1 MERALQTRYSS
12 CVVLLSIALAVGI
25 GVLVL
30 AANLFVDGAAATA
43 RHFGLSPLL
52 IGMLIVGFGT
62 SVPEMLVS
70 ALSALDGAS
79 GIALGNAWGSNIT
92 NIALILGV
100 SAVVRPIT
108 VRSGVLRTELPILL
122 VVTLGA
128 GAVVFGMGIGRL
140 DATLLLIG
148 FLAFVLWSVL
158 SQGRKMDDP
167 LATEVSET
175 PAATR
180 PRPFGLSVL
189 YLVVG
194 LALLIVASRAIVW
207 GAVGLA
213 RAAGVSDLMIG
224 LTVVAVGTS
233 LPELA
238 SSVAAARRGE
248 DEIAFGNVIGS
259 NLFNTLAVVGIAGAI
274 RPIHVDRLAAVRDY
288 PTMLF
293 LTVMLF
299 VVGFA
304 RRGRIGRVTRPEGM
318 VLCILYVA
326 YILLL
331 VGSG

>member
-1 MERALQTRYSS
+1 MLWFLVA
-12 CVVLLSIALAVGI
+12 
-25 GVLVL
+25 LVL
-30 AANLFVDGAAATA
+30 GIAALVAAANLFVDGAAATA

-62 SVPEMLVS
+62 SMPEMLVS

-100 SAVVRPIT
+100 SAIVRPIT
-108 VRSGVLRTELPILL
+108 VRSRVLRTELPILL
-122 VVTLGA
+122 VVTLATGVLILNLGIA
-128 GAVVFGMGIGRL
+128 RFDAAV
-140 DATLLLIG
+140 LLVG
-148 FLAFVLWSVL
+148 FLVFVGWSVL
-158 SQGRKMDDP
+158 PRGRESDD
-167 LATEVSET
+167 AFAAEVAET
-175 PAATR
+175 ANAAPAR
-180 PRPFGLSVL
+180 PIGRSVL
-189 YLVVG
+189 HLVGG
-194 LALLIVASRAIVW
+194 LALLILASRAIVW

-274 RPIHVDRLAAVRDY
+274 RPINLDRAAAVRDY

-293 LTVMLF
+293 FTAMLF

-304 RRGRIGRVTRPEGM
+304 RRGRIGRVTRVEGV
-318 VLCILYVA
+318 VLCLLYLAYVA
-326 YILLL
+326 LLAR
-331 VGSG
+331 SG

>member
-1 MERALQTRYSS
+1 MLWFSVA
-12 CVVLLSIALAVGI
+12 
-25 GVLVL
+25 LVL
-30 AANLFVDGAAATA
+30 GIAALVAAAQLFVDGAAAVA
-43 RHFGLSPLL
+43 RHFGISPLL

-62 SVPEMLVS
+62 SMPEMLVS

-100 SAVVRPIT
+100 SAIVRPIT
-108 VRSGVLRTELPILL
+108 VRSRVLRTELPILL
-122 VVTLGA
+122 VVTLATG
-128 GAVVFGMGIGRL
+128 VLVFDLGIGRL
-140 DATLLLIG
+140 DATVLLVG
-148 FLAFVLWSVL
+148 FLGFLGWSVL
-158 SQGRKMDDP
+158 PRGGEIDDAFAAEVAETATTAPARPIGR
-167 LATEVSET
+167 
-175 PAATR
+175 
-180 PRPFGLSVL
+180 SVL
-189 YLVVG
+189 HLVVG
-194 LALLIVASRAIVW
+194 LALLILASRAIVW

-274 RPIHVDRLAAVRDY
+274 RPINLDRAAAVRDY

-293 LTVMLF
+293 FTAMLF

-304 RRGRIGRVTRPEGM
+304 RRGRIGRVTRVEGV
-318 VLCILYVA
+318 VLCLLYLA
-326 YILLL
+326 YIALLAPDAL
-331 VGSG
+331 TC

>member
-1 MERALQTRYSS
+1 M
-12 CVVLLSIALAVGI
+12 VLFSIALAVGI
-25 GVLVL
+25 VALVL

-100 SAVVRPIT
+100 SAIVRPLA
-108 VRSGVLRTELPILL
+108 VHSRVLRTELPILL
-122 VVTLGA
+122 VATLATG
-128 GAVVFGMGIGRL
+128 VLILNLGIGRF
-140 DATLLLIG
+140 DAAALLAA
-148 FLAFVLWSVL
+148 FLTFVLWSVL
-158 SQGRKMDDP
+158 SQRRTVGDP
-167 LATEVSET
+167 LATEVAET
-175 PAATR
+175 ANATR
-180 PRPFGLSVL
+180 PRPIGRSVL
-189 YLVVG
+189 YLVLG
-194 LALLIVASRAIVW
+194 LALLILASRAIVW

-293 LTVMLF
+293 FTVMLF

-304 RRGRIGRVTRPEGM
+304 RRRRIGRVTRPEGM
-318 VLCILYVA
+318 VLCTLYVA
-326 YILLL
+326 YIVLL

>member
-1 MERALQTRYSS
+1 MLWFLVAL
-12 CVVLLSIALAVGI
+12 LLGIAA
-25 GVLVL
+25 LVA

-62 SVPEMLVS
+62 SMPEMLVS

-100 SAVVRPIT
+100 SAIVRPIT
-108 VRSGVLRTELPILL
+108 VRSRVLRTELPILL
-122 VVTLGA
+122 VVTLATGVLILNLGIA
-128 GAVVFGMGIGRL
+128 RFDAAV
-140 DATLLLIG
+140 LLVG
-148 FLAFVLWSVL
+148 FLVFIGWSVL
-158 SQGRKMDDP
+158 SRGGEIDDAFAAEVAETATTAPARPIGR
-167 LATEVSET
+167 
-175 PAATR
+175 
-180 PRPFGLSVL
+180 SVL
-189 YLVVG
+189 HLVVG
-194 LALLIVASRAIVW
+194 LALLILASRAIVW

-274 RPIHVDRLAAVRDY
+274 RPINLDRAAAVRDY

-293 LTVMLF
+293 FTAMLF

-304 RRGRIGRVTRPEGM
+304 RRGRIGRVTRVEGV
-318 VLCILYVA
+318 VLCLLYVA
-326 YILLL
+326 YIALLAR
-331 VGSG
+331 SG